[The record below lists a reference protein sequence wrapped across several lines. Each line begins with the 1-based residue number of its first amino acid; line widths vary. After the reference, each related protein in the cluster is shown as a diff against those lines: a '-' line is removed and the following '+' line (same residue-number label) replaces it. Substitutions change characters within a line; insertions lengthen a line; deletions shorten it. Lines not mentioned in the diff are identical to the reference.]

1 MDKEKSLS
9 MQFSLDK
16 CKVCDDHATEI
27 HYGTASCEGCKVL
40 KLNFFNMIITNFN
53 FYNGWPYFYEIF

>member
-53 FYNGWPYFYEIF
+53 FYNG